1 MNDKCYV
8 TTFREAVEQL
18 LVAGEAGLHNHGLC
32 FGLCRCGFGDSY
44 FWMAHFLSGE
54 LSGGHLP
61 SIGVMTDL
69 RMNILLILAELDD
82 ETILFFR
89 DAS

>member
-8 TTFREAVEQL
+8 TTFRRAVNIL
-18 LVAGEAGLHNHGLC
+18 LAAGEAGLHGCGLC
-32 FGLCRCGFGDSY
+32 YGLSRCGFEGSY
-44 FWMAHFLSGE
+44 FWMANFLPNSVGY
-54 LSGGHLP
+54 LP
-61 SIGVMTDL
+61 AEGVMTDL